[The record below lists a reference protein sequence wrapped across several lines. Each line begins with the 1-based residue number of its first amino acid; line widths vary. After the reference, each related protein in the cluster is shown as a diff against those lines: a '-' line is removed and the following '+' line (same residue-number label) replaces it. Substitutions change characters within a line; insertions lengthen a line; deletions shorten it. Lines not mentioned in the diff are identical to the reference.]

1 VVPGGRGEERDILTS
16 ALARELLSSRLVA
29 YLATLNR
36 DGTPHVVGMWF
47 VWDGEAL
54 LLPTSRKTRKAR
66 NLLQDPRA
74 TVTIDDSRGGL
85 DLRGVTIIGRAEIV
99 DAPRSLELNRAIHRK
114 YVTDRGLALDPV
126 RHYLG
131 GDDVTIRLLPER
143 VSAWDLRETPQGR
156 ALIDTGEYR
165 ALGVEEGGA
174 SDSPRITGDR
184 A

>member
-1 VVPGGRGEERDILTS
+1 
-16 ALARELLSSRLVA
+16 LLSSPLVA

-54 LLPTSRKTRKAR
+54 LLPTSRETRKAR
-66 NLLQDPRA
+66 NVLREPRA

-85 DLRGVTIIGRAEIV
+85 DLRGITIVGRAEVV
-99 DAPRSLELNRAIHRK
+99 DAPRSLGLNRSIHRK

-126 RHYLG
+126 RKYLL
-131 GDDVTIRLLPER
+131 GDDMTIRLEPKR

-156 ALIDTGEYR
+156 ALIETGEYR
-165 ALGVEEGGA
+165 PLGVGESGG
-174 SDSPRITGDR
+174 SDSP
-184 A
+184 